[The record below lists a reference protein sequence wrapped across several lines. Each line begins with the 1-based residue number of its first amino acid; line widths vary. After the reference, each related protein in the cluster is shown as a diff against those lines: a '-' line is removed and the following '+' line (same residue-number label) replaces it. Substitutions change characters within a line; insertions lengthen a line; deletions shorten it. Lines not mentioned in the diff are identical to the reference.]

1 MEHINKYDLE
11 RLEDWEGPSIK
22 EMCEDLFDCYH
33 VVIEYNIDTYDK
45 YCSDEVE
52 KRIDWNKVG
61 QKLAKRNL
69 TLQLAFAVM
78 HVKLVSEY
86 DTKYLIFGDKDPDTI
101 KDIEKSFVDHIEE
114 TLIEWAQNPEKIYNI
129 LYEQYNSYWPGF

>member
-22 EMCEDLFDCYH
+22 EMCEDLYDCYH
-33 VVIEYNIDTYDK
+33 VVIEHNIDVYDK
-45 YCSDEVE
+45 YCSDEIE

>member
-11 RLEDWEGPSIK
+11 CLEDWNGPSIK
-22 EMCEDLFDCYH
+22 EICEDLYDYYH
-33 VVIEYNIDTYDK
+33 VVIEHNIDTYDK
-45 YCSDEVE
+45 YCFNEIG

-69 TLQLAFAVM
+69 TLQLAFVVM
-78 HVKLVSEY
+78 HMKLVSEY
-86 DTKYLIFGDKDPDTI
+86 DAKYLIFGDKDPDTV

-114 TLIEWAQNPEKIYNI
+114 TLIEWAQNPEKIYNM
-129 LYEQYNSYWPGF
+129 LYEQYNSNWSIF